1 MPQDLLPRIFQADLD
16 RFYTRVVLPA
26 LASLPLYD
34 EVKTSGSAASMT
46 EFLEQAKMH
55 TSNLL
60 AFEARRCFAL
70 TLDGLFERQLR
81 IWVRVHVPE
90 NQRARVGVILVNP
103 LIQEAAERHG
113 LDLKTGEV
121 GSTIEE
127 LHVVANVVRHGDGR
141 AVKKLRQLAPH
152 LWKYADNAISTKSEE
167 QSILSE
173 GIQLSDADFAR
184 YMRAVMRFWGLADR
198 EPGAVVDAPY

>member
-16 RFYTRVVLPA
+16 RFYSRVVRPA
-26 LASLPLYD
+26 LGNLPIHGG
-34 EVKTSGSAASMT
+34 VRTSGPCVSMT
-46 EFLEQAKMH
+46 EFLDHAEMH

-90 NQRARVGVILVNP
+90 SQRARVAAVLFDP
-103 LIQEAAERHG
+103 LIQETAERHS

-121 GSTIEE
+121 GSTIGE

-152 LWKYADNAISTKSEE
+152 LWKYADNTIATKSEE

-184 YMRAVMRFWGLADR
+184 YMRAVTRFWGLADR
-198 EPGAVVDAPY
+198 EPGAVVDVPY